1 MVKNVDNDMIEI
13 EKFFN
18 SERNF
23 IILTNSGKPLFSS
36 QGDIYTLSSIYAT
49 LYAIVSKVQTFN
61 FQNINLQDEIVDDDD
76 DIERLNLNQVKE
88 KSELI
93 QRNLSVEN
101 QDANADSFIDQR
113 NSSVFIRQEQ
123 KK

>member
-1 MVKNVDNDMIEI
+1 MVKNEDNDKIEI
-13 EKFFN
+13 DKFFN
-18 SERNF
+18 SERNY

-49 LYAIVSKVQTFN
+49 LYAIVSKIQTFS
-61 FQNINLQDEIVDDDD
+61 FQSINLQDAIADDED

-88 KSELI
+88 QSELI

-101 QDANADSFIDQR
+101 QDSIAESFID
-113 NSSVFIRQEQ
+113 
-123 KK
+123 